1 MDQLWRAK
9 EGIGVVVL
17 FEGTNERK
25 EIGAGNA
32 WHSTRFHYAVSSVAC
47 LLHRLSKTEL
57 RITNG
62 HKVTR
67 LISER
72 LSLRNLLIIRHSF
85 SFSFSAHFDGL

>member
-1 MDQLWRAK
+1 MRHPEIRVVRISFG
-9 EGIGVVVL
+9 EGKRVL
-17 FEGTNERK
+17 VWLFMFEGTNERK

-32 WHSTRFHYAVSSVAC
+32 WRSTRFHYAVNSVAYI
-47 LLHRLSKTEL
+47 LHGLSMTEL

-72 LSLRNLLIIRHSF
+72 LSLRNLLIIRP
-85 SFSFSAHFDGL
+85 